1 MSYPRVMRALLRL
14 GLAATFALAGCS
26 ADAPGETPEGV
37 TRELVERLL
46 RLRGAPED
54 SARAFELL
62 STKARDNLGERARR
76 YTDACGKQIAAS
88 AMMAPSRFLL
98 RFEPQSYEA
107 RVVGAHALVEVK
119 GPLPSQRAEVPCVF
133 EDGTWR
139 VDLQLPLLPA
149 VQSRPRVDR

>member
-1 MSYPRVMRALLRL
+1 MSYPLFMRGLLRL
-14 GLAATFALAGCS
+14 GWAATLVLAGCS

-46 RLRGAPED
+46 RLRGASED

-62 STKARDNLGERARR
+62 SNQARDNLGERARR
-76 YTDACGKQIAAS
+76 YTDACGKQIAAA
-88 AMMAPSRFLL
+88 AMIAPSRFLL

-107 RVVGAHALVEVK
+107 RIVGAHALVEVT
-119 GPLPSQRAEVPCVF
+119 GPLPNQRAEVPCVF

-139 VDLQLPLLPA
+139 VDLQLPLLPP
-149 VQSRPRVDR
+149 VQTRPRVDR

>member
-1 MSYPRVMRALLRL
+1 MSYARGMRALAPL
-14 GLAATFALAGCS
+14 GLAALLTIAGCA

-62 STKARDNLGERARR
+62 STKARDNLAERARR
-76 YTDACGKQIAAS
+76 YTDACGKQIAPA
-88 AMMAPSRFLL
+88 AMIAPSRFLL
-98 RFEPQSYEA
+98 RFEPQAYEA
-107 RVVGAHALVEVK
+107 RIVGAHALVEMK

-139 VDLQLPLLPA
+139 VDLELPLLPP
-149 VQSRPRVDR
+149 VQSRPRADR